1 MTRLL
6 QSAGIMIALQL
17 SGCAEETEPIAAFPS
32 EAGERCADDRDCID
46 ALVCEDGICGIQN
59 GTARIDRRCLNAL
72 DCTEGLDCVAN
83 VCVDNSCSG
92 YRELCSADADC
103 CSGICAVREYG
114 SRTKTCIDPC
124 YVSYLCDT
132 DCCAAVPN
140 GQFAC
145 IERGPATAC
154 Y

>member
-6 QSAGIMIALQL
+6 HSAAIIIGLQL
-17 SGCAEETEPIAAFPS
+17 SGCAEETEPIPAFPS
-32 EAGERCADDRDCID
+32 EAGERCSDGSDCVE

-59 GTARIDRRCLNAL
+59 GTARIDRWCLTAL
-72 DCTEGLDCVAN
+72 DCTAGLDCADN
-83 VCVDNSCSG
+83 VCVDNSCGG
-92 YRELCSADADC
+92 YREPCNEDADC

-114 SRTKTCIDPC
+114 SRTKTCIDSC
-124 YVSYLCDT
+124 YAGTQCDT
-132 DCCAAVPN
+132 RCCAAVPN

-145 IERGPATAC
+145 IERRPATAC